1 MIAKIIVTI
10 FLFILMILCQKGVFD
25 AIREKDDKLAIL
37 GSIAAMDFGLV
48 SGVLLGSLII

>member
-10 FLFILMILCQKGVFD
+10 FLFILMILCQNGVFK
-25 AIREKDDKLAIL
+25 AIREKDNKSAIL

-48 SGVLLGSLII
+48 SGVLLGSLIS